1 MKILALGAHPDDIEI
16 FMYGL
21 ISIYKKEGNQVF
33 TMIATDGSKGG
44 APGDD
49 LLSKKREKEAIAGLK
64 KISKPTFL
72 KIPDGELGE
81 DPEHKKI
88 IKDNILNIMPD
99 LIITHSKKDYHSDHK
114 SLSFLTR
121 SVVSHYIPILY
132 CDTLMGI
139 NFNPNFYIDITDYFL
154 LKEKAILKHVSQ
166 KPQRLVDLFKL
177 MNSYRAAQC
186 NAPKGKY
193 AEAYSFE
200 SSFPF
205 TDIRYILP
213 SPLKLRPFHIESQH
227 GFL

>member
-21 ISIYKKEGNQVF
+21 IFKYKQEGNQVF

-44 APGDD
+44 SFKDD

-64 KISKPTFL
+64 EISKPIFL
-72 KIPDGELGE
+72 KLPDGELGE
-81 DPEHKKI
+81 NPEHRRT
-88 IKDNILNIMPD
+88 IKENIFKIMPD
-99 LIITHSKKDYHSDHK
+99 LIITHSQNDYHSDHR
-114 SLSFLTR
+114 SLSFITS
-121 SVVSHYIPILY
+121 SVVSHYIPVIY

-139 NFNPNFYIDITDYFL
+139 NFNPNFYIDITEYFL
-154 LKEKAILKHVSQ
+154 FKEEAILKHETQ
-166 KPQRLVDLFKL
+166 KPQRFVDLSRL

-186 NAPKGKY
+186 NAAKGKY

-200 SSFPF
+200 PSFPF
-205 TDIRYILP
+205 TDIRHILP
-213 SPLKLRPFHIESQH
+213 SPLKLRPFHIENQN